1 MQARAATRVE
11 AVKIGRAMVLEELI
25 HHCVDDH
32 DFKVDVQT
40 TNHKPQTTNHK
51 PQTSNLKPQTPNPK
65 PQTSNPKPQTTDP
78 NPQPCTPFQDGNLFF
93 RFMSFEQPSYFSSR
107 STCLSYLSSEHR
119 REGLLL

>member
-11 AVKIGRAMVLEELI
+11 AVRIGRAMVLEELI

-32 DFKVDVQT
+32 DFKVGVQT
-40 TNHKPQTTNHK
+40 PNP
-51 PQTSNLKPQTPNPK
+51 KPQTPNPK
-65 PQTSNPKPQTTDP
+65 PQTPTL
-78 NPQPCTPFQDGNLFF
+78 TPFQDENLFF
-93 RFMSFEQPSYFSSR
+93 RFMSFEPSAYFSSR